1 MVRSR
6 HARSSQPYRLR
17 YAGWLL
23 LLCWVLPGV
32 AAALELA
39 GNTQQYPLGGYLS
52 WLEDKP
58 GRLNLEQVID
68 ADATRRFTVSR
79 QRVPNFGFTRSAY
92 WFKLPLANRT
102 APSHWI
108 LETEYP
114 MLDHVDVYY
123 VRDGKLLKHMANGD
137 LLPFRQ
143 REIQHRNISFPVEL
157 APGEAMDVYIR
168 VATQSSLQLPIQL
181 ITPSM
186 LLQHDQAEFYVFG
199 LYYGVLLAMLCYN
212 LLIYFSIGDSN
223 YLHYVH
229 YLVGYILFQM
239 SLNGLALE
247 FIWPDW
253 PAWGNVATPF
263 FIGVAFLGAV
273 TFVRHFLQLKQR
285 QPMLDQVG
293 KIIWGLFCIIIVA
306 SLVLDYSIVIQA
318 AAILAFTCVCYA
330 FVAGL
335 LAWRNNLKQARY
347 FLLAWSALLLGIML
361 YVLKTFNVL
370 PTNFVTEYAL
380 QAGSVMEVILLSF
393 ALAHRIKLTTDE
405 NKKVHLEANTL
416 LEARV
421 SQRTH
426 ELDEALKKLSEANTK
441 LKALN
446 FTDGLT
452 GVRNRKYFD
461 QKIEREWARAQ
472 RGGYNL
478 TVMLFDIDHFK
489 SINDNFG
496 HQAGDFC
503 LREVAVTIQSCLKR
517 PCDVM
522 ARYGG
527 EEFIVILP
535 LTDSNGAMK
544 VADGIRHRI
553 QGMGLEYN
561 EKWLPVTASIGV
573 CTIVPQENMHSRE
586 LISAA
591 DEALYRAKREG
602 RNRVERGDVLS
613 KAA

>member
-1 MVRSR
+1 MVRTR
-6 HARSSQPYRLR
+6 HARFSQPYLFRQ
-17 YAGWLL
+17 AGWLL
-23 LLCWVLPGV
+23 LLCWLLPGV

-39 GNTQQYPLGGYLS
+39 GDKQQYVLGGHLS

-58 GRLNLEQVID
+58 GRLNLEQVIE

-92 WFKLPLANRT
+92 WFKLPLVNRT

-143 REIQHRNISFPVEL
+143 REIQHRNICFPVEL

-181 ITPSM
+181 VTPSM
-186 LLQHDQAEFYVFG
+186 LLQHDQVEFYVFG

-273 TFVRHFLQLKQR
+273 TFVRRFLQLKQR
-285 QPMLDQVG
+285 QPMLDQIG
-293 KIIWGLFCIIIVA
+293 KIIWGLFCVVIVA

-335 LAWRNNLKQARY
+335 VAWRNNLKQARY

-370 PTNFVTEYAL
+370 PTNFVTEYGL
-380 QAGSVMEVILLSF
+380 QTGSVMEVILLSF

-535 LTDSNGAMK
+535 LTDGNGAMK
-544 VADGIRHRI
+544 VAEGIRHRI

-561 EKWLPVTASIGV
+561 DKWLPVTASIGV
-573 CTIVPQENMHSRE
+573 CTIVPQETMHSRE